1 MKPHRQMIG
10 IDMNCITADRRGATP
25 SAPPSSVASMSFVDV
40 KADTYWKPVNV
51 ASSDPYGQACA
62 IGRERAEEFVRFL
75 VAAPHMAG
83 SNILREIA
91 MSMDLDDKTAARGA
105 SVGFFSH
112 VEKLARAGAMTRRS
126 GVGHA

>member
-25 SAPPSSVASMSFVDV
+25 SAPPYSVASMSFVDV
-40 KADTYWKPVNV
+40 KVDTYWKPVNV
-51 ASSDPYGQACA
+51 AGSDPYGKACA
-62 IGRERAEEFVRFL
+62 IGKERAEEFVRFL

-83 SNILREIA
+83 ANILREIV
-91 MSMDLDDKTAARGA
+91 MSMDHDDKTEGRGA
-105 SVGFFSH
+105 AVGFFAH
-112 VEKLARAGAMTRRS
+112 IEKMARAGAMTQRP